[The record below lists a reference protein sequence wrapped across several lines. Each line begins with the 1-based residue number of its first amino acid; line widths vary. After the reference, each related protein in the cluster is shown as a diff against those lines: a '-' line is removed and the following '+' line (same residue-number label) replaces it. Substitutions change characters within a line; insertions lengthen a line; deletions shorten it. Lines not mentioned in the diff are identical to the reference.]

1 MDDVSN
7 RFEPLSEPEKH
18 TSFSKVSTPNARARE
33 EDGELVSPIPA
44 DAPDAPKPHP
54 RFGLPTAAWTYRDAH
69 GAPLFHVLRFDPPG
83 ERKQFLPLSLWRE
96 AAGLRWRWKGVLSPR
111 PLYGL
116 YRLAALPTAPIVV
129 CEGEKAAD
137 AAARVFPRSVAV
149 TSPGGAQA
157 AGQCDW
163 APLAGRRVLMWPD
176 ADEPGAKYA
185 LEVAR
190 ILDGLQC
197 EVSII
202 DAAALA
208 SMAPDGGKREPIKGY
223 DAADAIAE
231 WRDVTALRKAA
242 HGHATPFDPSTI
254 EQCAPAIKGDEG
266 PLPLF
271 PPLPP
276 SASYPVDA
284 LGVLAPAAKAIARKV
299 QVPPA
304 IAAQSVLAVAALAA
318 QAHADVLLP
327 FGQTRPLS
335 LYFATVIGSGDRKS
349 SADNEA
355 CWPVAIREKSLR
367 EAYQFDLKAWKIT
380 NAAWCA
386 EKRKIEGDKTIDMSA
401 RRERLAQLGEEPPK
415 PLAPFLITGDL
426 TLERLAK
433 HWTNAHPALGV
444 FTAEGGT
451 FTGGHGMSDENRL
464 RTAAALSEC
473 WDGKPIKR
481 IRALD
486 GVTIL
491 PGRRLSMHVMIQP
504 DASAGFLANPV
515 LRDQGLLSRVL
526 VAAPESIAGTRFY
539 RDPEPSDEAAIAA
552 YGARILSILETPPSV
567 SDGAPNELA
576 PRALPLSADATALWK
591 QFFNHVESQSG
602 MGAELSPIRDFAS
615 KAGEHAARVAGVLT
629 IANDLRAEEI
639 GFAAMESAV
648 ALMNW
653 HLAEAER
660 LHCASRTDAKL
671 LRAALLLDWLNQRP
685 GDVCAF
691 RDILQFGPRA
701 LRTKAAA
708 EEAVSILKDH
718 RWLFET
724 SQRPRAFALAKEA
737 RA

>member
-1 MDDVSN
+1 MDDASDK
-7 RFEPLSEPEKH
+7 FEPLSEPEKL
-18 TSFSKVSTPNARARE
+18 TSRQLLSTRARE
-33 EDGELVSPIPA
+33 RVEDGELVSPIPP
-44 DAPDAPKPHP
+44 DAPDTPKTHP
-54 RFGLPTAAWTYRDAH
+54 RFGVPTAAWTYRDAR
-69 GAPLFHVLRFDPPG
+69 GAPLFHVFRFDPPG
-83 ERKQFLPLSLWRE
+83 ERKQFLPLSLWRD
-96 AAGLRWRWKGVLSPR
+96 ATGLRWRWKGVPTPR
-111 PLYGL
+111 ALYGL
-116 YRLAALPTAPIVV
+116 EKLAALPGAPVVV

-137 AAARVFPRSVAV
+137 AAVLAFPRSVAV
-149 TSPGGAQA
+149 TSPGGARA

-163 APLAGRRVLMWPD
+163 TPLAGRRVLIWPD

-185 LEVAR
+185 AEIAR
-190 ILDGLQC
+190 ILHGLQC

-208 SMAPDGGKREPIKGY
+208 SMAPDGGEREPIKGY

-231 WRDVTALRKAA
+231 WRDASALRKAA
-242 HGHATPFDPSTI
+242 HGLATPFNPSTN

-276 SASYPVDA
+276 SAPYPVDA

-355 CWPVAIREKSLR
+355 CWPVATREKALR
-367 EAYQFDLKAWKIT
+367 EAFLRELKEWKIA
-380 NAAWCA
+380 NAAWSA
-386 EKRKIEGDKTIDMSA
+386 EKKKIEGDKTIDIGA
-401 RRERLAQLGEEPPK
+401 RRERLAQLGEEPAR
-415 PLAPFLITGDL
+415 PLAPFRTTGDL
-426 TLERLAK
+426 TLEGLVK
-433 HWTNAHPALGV
+433 NWTNAHPALGV

-491 PGRRLSMHVMIQP
+491 PGRRLSMHLMIQP

-539 RDPEPSDEAAIAA
+539 RDPEPSDEAAIKA
-552 YGARILSILETPPSV
+552 YGARILSILETSAPIA
-567 SDGAPNELA
+567 DGAPNELA
-576 PRALPLSADATALWK
+576 PRALPLSTDAAELWRE
-591 QFFNHVESQSG
+591 FFNHVEGQSG
-602 MGAELSPIRDFAS
+602 TGAELCPIRDFAS

-629 IANDLRAEEI
+629 IANDLQAEEI
-639 GFAAMESAV
+639 GLAAMENAV

-660 LHCASRTDAKL
+660 LHCASRTDPKL
-671 LRAALLLDWLNQRP
+671 LRAALLLDWLKQRP
-685 GDVCAF
+685 GVVCAF
-691 RDILQFGPRA
+691 RDILQFGPGV
-701 LRTKAAA
+701 LRTKAVA

-718 RWLFET
+718 RWLFEA
-724 SQRPRAFALAKEA
+724 SQRPRSFTLAKEA